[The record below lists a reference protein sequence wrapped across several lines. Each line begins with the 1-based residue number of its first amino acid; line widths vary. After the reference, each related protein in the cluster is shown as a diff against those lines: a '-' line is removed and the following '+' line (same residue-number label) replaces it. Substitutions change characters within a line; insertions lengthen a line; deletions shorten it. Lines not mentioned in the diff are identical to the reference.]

1 MSKTECRPAN
11 QYFKIK
17 KVLIFQEGC
26 FLALMMMRSTILQIS
41 ERLINFMFNPVLSS
55 VLILLKMYMEIN
67 LKEHKLT

>member
-26 FLALMMMRSTILQIS
+26 FLALMMMRSTILS
-41 ERLINFMFNPVLSS
+41 LSLINFMFNPVLSS